1 MLGRR
6 SRHPFSQQ
14 EGRSHRKVL
23 VINGSPKQHGCT
35 DTALSEV
42 EAQLHREGIETER
55 YWVGRQPV
63 PGCLGCNHCAE
74 AGKCVF
80 HDGVN
85 ELAARVD
92 EFGALVVGSPVYYA
106 GPSGQIHCFLDRL
119 FYVTG
124 STWVGKPGA
133 AVVSCRRGGA
143 SSAFDQLNKYFTIS
157 NMPVV
162 PSQYWNQVHGNT
174 PEEVRQDREGLQT
187 MRTLAAN
194 LAWMLRCQEAA
205 GKSGV
210 QRPAYEPRVATNFI
224 R

>member
-1 MLGRR
+1 M
-6 SRHPFSQQ
+6 
-14 EGRSHRKVL
+14 KVL

-55 YWVGRQPV
+55 HWVGRQPV

-92 EFGALVVGSPVYYA
+92 EFDALVVGSPVYYA

-124 STWVGKPGA
+124 STWAGKPGA

-174 PEEVRQDREGLQT
+174 PEEVLQDAEGLQM
-187 MRTLAAN
+187 MRTLGEN
-194 LAWMLRCQEAA
+194 MAWLLRSIEA
-205 GKSGV
+205 GKKAV
-210 QRPAYEPRVATNFI
+210 VPAPQYEPKVATNYI